1 MSLWRLYKMAMTDE
15 EIKNLPP
22 PPGWKP
28 KIQPGIG
35 YTTESLACQEQPNP
49 AAARAIEQ
57 ATKRIT
63 KSLVN
68 PAQEASEVIVGLNND
83 DIQQGSSITQK
94 SRIFDGDSARTAN
107 LFDYLDSICSYNQK
121 AVARLNKLRTM
132 VFGVSLGYC
141 KEIPDFGMRG
151 EILDLARPNRQEKH
165 QAPPQQL
172 PANGQ
177 QPPAPQQEQEAQ
189 A

>member
-1 MSLWRLYKMAMTDE
+1 MVMTE
-15 EIKNLPP
+15 EQIRNLPP
-22 PPGWKP
+22 PPGWIGP
-28 KIQPGIG
+28 VNSQIQYCPD
-35 YTTESLACQEQPNP
+35 SLAAQEQPNP
-49 AAARAIEQ
+49 AAARAIDQ

-68 PAQEASEVIVGLNND
+68 PTQEASEVIVGVNNE

-94 SRIFDGDSARTAN
+94 SRIFDGDSARFAN
-107 LFDYLDSICSYNQK
+107 LLDYLESIGC
-121 AVARLNKLRTM
+121 NKRDLDGIRTT

-141 KEIPDFGMRG
+141 KEIPDYGMRG
-151 EILDLARPNRQEKH
+151 EILEFVRPRQQK
-165 QAPPQQL
+165 QKDQVPQQL

-177 QPPAPQQEQEAQ
+177 QPINQPNETQEGQ